1 MQLKTR
7 ELQEED
13 RPLLNKWWSDWGWEG
28 SVTDDFLPNTG
39 YIVEKGEQPI
49 ASIFIYETNS
59 GVGALGWPLS
69 DKEYRND
76 DRKEA
81 VSLLIE
87 AAEKGWKNKGGK
99 FLFFWGSSAKLNDN
113 LMENGF
119 IEGDTNY
126 SHLIKKI

>member
-1 MQLKTR
+1 MKLKTR
-7 ELQEED
+7 ELNPSD
-13 RPLLNKWWSDWGWEG
+13 RPLLEKWWKDWGWGGPISE
-28 SVTDDFLPNTG
+28 DFLPKTG
-39 YIVEKGEQPI
+39 YIVEKNKEPI

-69 DKEYRND
+69 NKDYREN
-76 DRKEA
+76 DRKLA
-81 VSLLIE
+81 IDMLIE
-87 AAEKGWKNKGGK
+87 AAEEGWRNKGGK
-99 FLFFWGSSAKLNDN
+99 FLFFWGNNTGLNSN